1 MKIKDFMITDVV
13 TVTSDTRITQL
24 LETLVSHNIGGVPIV
39 KEDNTLLGIVSDGD
53 IIRYLH
59 PKSRTVYD
67 MFSLVM
73 VSEKE
78 NLQHKLEYSMEHQVE
93 DFMRK
98 KGLKTVA
105 PEDDIEKA
113 LHILSKYHF
122 KKLPVVDEDY
132 KVVGVISR
140 GDMIRFISTQLIKI
154 AQNKEI

>member
-1 MKIKDFMITDVV
+1 MKIKDFMITDVI
-13 TVTSDTRITQL
+13 TVDKDTTITQL
-24 LETLVSHNIGGVPIV
+24 LETLVSNHIGGVPIV
-39 KEDNTLLGIVSDGD
+39 KEDNTLLGIISDGD

-78 NLQHKLEYSMEHQVE
+78 NLQNKLEYSMDHRVD

-98 KGLKTVA
+98 KGLQTVQ
-105 PEDDIEKA
+105 PDDDIEKA

-122 KKLPVVDEDY
+122 KKLPVVDDDY
-132 KVVGVISR
+132 KVIGVVSR
-140 GDMIRFISTQLIKI
+140 GDMIRFISTQFIKI
-154 AQNKEI
+154 AQNK

>member
-13 TVTSDTRITQL
+13 TVTKDTSVTRL
-24 LETLVSHNIGGVPIV
+24 LKTLVSRRIGGVPIV
-39 KEDNTLLGIVSDGD
+39 KEDNTLLGMISDGD

-59 PKSRTVYD
+59 PKTRTVYD

-78 NLQHKLEYSMEHQVE
+78 KLEHKLEYSMEHRAE
-93 DFMRK
+93 DFMKK
-98 KGLKTVA
+98 KGLQTVQ

-122 KKLPVVDEDY
+122 KKLPVVDDEY
-132 KVVGVISR
+132 KVIGVISR
-140 GDMIRFISTQLIKI
+140 GDMIRFISTELINI
-154 AQNKEI
+154 AQDK